1 MVAGRE
7 AEGKDTGREIEE
19 GKRGKEAGKDTGSD
33 PVWYSNPTIR
43 IRIQES

>member
-19 GKRGKEAGKDTGSD
+19 GKRGKEAGKDTVRPGL
-33 PVWYSNPTIR
+33 VF
-43 IRIQES
+43 ESHDKN